1 MRPLSLS
8 LAILFGIF
16 FFLLPD
22 IVTPELVVLF
32 FVVLALLAVILW
44 ITWLVFYRRY

>member
-8 LAILFGIF
+8 MAILFRT
-16 FFLLPD
+16 FLPLPD
-22 IVTPELVVLF
+22 IIIPVVGVLF
-32 FVVLALLAVILW
+32 FVFLALLAGILW

>member
-8 LAILFGIF
+8 MTILFGIF
-16 FFLLPD
+16 FLPPD
-22 IVTPELVVLF
+22 IASPEIVVLF
-32 FVVLALLAVILW
+32 FVLLALLAGILW